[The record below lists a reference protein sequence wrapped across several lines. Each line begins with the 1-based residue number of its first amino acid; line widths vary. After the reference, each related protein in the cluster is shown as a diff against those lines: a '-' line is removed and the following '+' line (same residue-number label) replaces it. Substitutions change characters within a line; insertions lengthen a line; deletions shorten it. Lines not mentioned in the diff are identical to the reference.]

1 MKLLYQQMLA
11 FFAVIFTTVII
22 FGLAF
27 IQFSNRMVYQDTWK
41 QLESYADSVFQQ
53 SIVVNSNGEFEGI
66 QMAGLENS
74 ERLLANQ
81 SIHFTIYNK
90 QNTIAYPKTGISPN
104 ISKSQWTK
112 LKAGETLTTKSDR
125 RFNQAGNSR
134 TQSMTDIIKPYR
146 NESGEIIAVVS
157 VGSPVANI
165 QSNMR
170 KIQHNLL
177 IAFLISGLAAIVIAY
192 GLAKYSVSRI
202 DRIRKA
208 AHKIGEGNFDITVPT
223 KGNDEI
229 DGLASDFNHMTKSLK
244 ASNEEIKRQEQRRR
258 EFLADAAHEMRT
270 PLTTINGLLEGLTY
284 DAIPEESRE
293 ESLQLMSNETKR
305 LIRLV
310 NDNLDYEKIRT
321 NQIILNRHEINV
333 HEVVNNLVEQLQK
346 KANEAKDQFI
356 TQVSDKVTV
365 YADYDR
371 FVQIMFNIMQNS
383 IQFTT
388 GGTITIT
395 ARNDA
400 DKNCIISIS
409 DTGIGMSE
417 DQMKNIWERYY
428 KADASR
434 KNTKYGESGLG
445 MAIVHQLV
453 KAHKGTISVASEL
466 GKGTT
471 FTVQLP
477 YEEPKNE
484 KKSLK

>member
-1 MKLLYQQMLA
+1 MLA
-11 FFAVIFTTVII
+11 FFVVIFTTVIV
-22 FGLAF
+22 FGIAF
-27 IQFSNRMVYQDTWK
+27 IQFSNRMVYRDTWK
-41 QLESYADSVFQQ
+41 QLEGYADSVFQQ
-53 SIVVNSNGEFEGI
+53 SVVVNTDGEFAGI
-66 QMAGLENS
+66 QITGLQNS

-81 SIHFTIYNK
+81 AIHFTIYNK
-90 QNTIAYPKTGISPN
+90 QNTIAYPKNDYSPAITN
-104 ISKSQWTK
+104 AQWKK
-112 LKAGETLTTKSDR
+112 LKQGETLTTKSDR
-125 RFNQAGNSR
+125 RLNQVGR
-134 TQSMTDIIKPYR
+134 KQHPTTDIIKPYR
-146 NESGEIIAVVS
+146 NEDGTLIAVIS

-165 QSNMR
+165 ESNMR

-177 IAFLISGLAAIVIAY
+177 IAFLISGLVSILIAY
-192 GLAKYSVSRI
+192 ALAKYSVSRI
-202 DRIRKA
+202 DRIRRA

-229 DGLASDFNHMTKSLK
+229 DGLASDFNHMTESLK

-284 DAIPEESRE
+284 DAIPEESKE

-321 NQIILNRHEINV
+321 NQIVLNRHEIYV
-333 HEVVNNLVEQLQK
+333 HEVINNLVEQLQK
-346 KANEAKDQFI
+346 KADEAKDHFVI
-356 TQVSDKVTV
+356 QVATNVV
-365 YADYDR
+365 AYADYDR
-371 FVQIMFNIMQNS
+371 FVQIMFNIMQNA

-388 GGTITIT
+388 GGTISVH
-395 ARNDA
+395 AKND
-400 DKNCIISIS
+400 DKKNCIVTVS

-428 KADASR
+428 KADVSR

-453 KAHKGTISVASEL
+453 KAHDGQIKVSSQL

-471 FTVQLP
+471 FTVRLP
-477 YEEPKNE
+477 G
-484 KKSLK
+484 KK

>member
-1 MKLLYQQMLA
+1 MKLKLLYQQMLG
-11 FFAVIFTTVII
+11 FFVVILTTVIV
-22 FGLAF
+22 FGIAF
-27 IQFSNRMVYQDTWK
+27 IQFSNRMVYRDTWK
-41 QLESYADSVFQQ
+41 QLEGYADSVFQQ
-53 SIVVNSNGEFEGI
+53 SVVVSTSGDFEGI
-66 QMAGLENS
+66 QIAGLESS

-81 SIHFTIYNK
+81 SVHFTIYNK
-90 QNTIAYPKTGISPN
+90 QNTIAYPKNSYSPAIN
-104 ISKSQWTK
+104 SKQWEK
-112 LKAGETLTTKSDR
+112 LKKGEMITTRSDR
-125 RFNQAGNSR
+125 HLNQVGGQR
-134 TQSMTDIIKPYR
+134 KHTTTDIIKPYR
-146 NESGEIIAVVS
+146 NQSGNLIAVIS

-165 QSNMR
+165 ESNMR
-170 KIQHNLL
+170 RIQHNLL
-177 IAFLISGLAAIVIAY
+177 TAFLISGLAAIVIAY

-208 AHKIGEGNFDITVPT
+208 AHKIGEGNFDVKVQT

-229 DGLASDFNHMTKSLK
+229 DGLATDFNHMAKSLK
-244 ASNEEIKRQEQRRR
+244 ESDEEIKRQEQRRR

-284 DAIPEESRE
+284 DAIPEDSRE

-321 NQIILNRHEINV
+321 NQIILNRGDIPVYH
-333 HEVVNNLVEQLQK
+333 VVNNLIEQLQK
-346 KANEAKDQFI
+346 KANEAKDQF
-356 TQVSDKVTV
+356 VVHVAEDVRV

-371 FVQIMFNIMQNS
+371 FVQIIFNIMQNA

-388 GGTITIT
+388 GGTITI
-395 ARNDA
+395 AAHNDET
-400 DKNCIISIS
+400 KNCVITIS

-417 DQMKNIWERYY
+417 TQMKNIWERYY
-428 KADASR
+428 KADPSR

-453 KAHKGTISVASEL
+453 KAHGGEIIVDSKL

-471 FTVQLP
+471 FTVTMP
-477 YEEPKNE
+477 PE
-484 KKSLK
+484 KSK

>member
-11 FFAVIFTTVII
+11 FFAVIFTTVLV

-27 IQFSNRMVYQDTWK
+27 IQFSTRMVYQDTWK
-41 QLESYADSVFQQ
+41 QLEGYADSVFQQ
-53 SIVVNSNGEFEGI
+53 SVVINSKGEFAGI
-66 QMAGLENS
+66 RLSGLQHS

-81 SIHFTIYNK
+81 AVHFTIYNK
-90 QNTIAYPKTGISPN
+90 QNAIAFPKDDFSPKIN
-104 ISKSQWTK
+104 KTQWKK
-112 LKAGETLTTKSDR
+112 LQKGQTLTTRSDR
-125 RFNQAGNSR
+125 RLNQVGR
-134 TQSMTDIIKPYR
+134 KTHPTTDVIKPYR
-146 NESGEIIAVVS
+146 NEDGKLIAAIS

-165 QSNMR
+165 ESNIR
-170 KIQHNLL
+170 KIRHNLL
-177 IAFLISGLAAIVIAY
+177 IAFLISGSVSILIAY
-192 GLAKYSVSRI
+192 ALAKYSVSRI
-202 DRIRKA
+202 DCIRKA
-208 AHKIGEGNFDITVPT
+208 AHKIGEGNFDITVPSR
-223 KGNDEI
+223 GNDEI
-229 DGLASDFNHMTKSLK
+229 DGLAADFNHMTQSLK

-284 DAIPEESRE
+284 DAIPEESKE

-321 NQIILNRHEINV
+321 NQIILNRHDIRV
-333 HEVVNNLVEQLQK
+333 QDVVKNLVEQLQK
-346 KANEAKDQFI
+346 KADEAKDQFVV
-356 TQVSDKVTV
+356 QVPKKVKA

-371 FVQIMFNIMQNS
+371 FVQIMFNIMQNA

-388 GGTITIT
+388 NGTITV
-395 ARNDA
+395 AAQNDA
-400 DKNCIISIS
+400 KQNAVITVS
-409 DTGIGMSE
+409 DTGIGMTDE
-417 DQMKNIWERYY
+417 QMKNIWERYY

-453 KAHKGTISVASEL
+453 KAHGGEIKVASEL

-471 FTVQLP
+471 FTVILP
-477 YEEPKNE
+477 PNAQ
-484 KKSLK
+484 

>member
-1 MKLLYQQMLA
+1 MKLKLLYQQMLA
-11 FFAVIFTTVII
+11 FFVVIFTTVIV
-22 FGLAF
+22 FGIAF
-27 IQFSNRMVYQDTWK
+27 IQFSNRMVYRDTWK
-41 QLESYADSVFQQ
+41 QLEGYADSVFQQ
-53 SIVVNSNGEFEGI
+53 SVVVNTDGEFAGI
-66 QMAGLENS
+66 QITGLQNS

-81 SIHFTIYNK
+81 AIHFTIYNK
-90 QNTIAYPKTGISPN
+90 QNTIAYPKNDYSPAITN
-104 ISKSQWTK
+104 AQWKK
-112 LKAGETLTTKSDR
+112 LKQGETLTTKSDR
-125 RFNQAGNSR
+125 RLNQVGR
-134 TQSMTDIIKPYR
+134 KQHPTTDIIKPYR
-146 NESGEIIAVVS
+146 NEDGTLIAVIS

-165 QSNMR
+165 ESNMR

-177 IAFLISGLAAIVIAY
+177 IAFLISGLVSILIAY
-192 GLAKYSVSRI
+192 ALAKYSVSRI
-202 DRIRKA
+202 DRIRRA

-229 DGLASDFNHMTKSLK
+229 DGLASDFNHMTESLK

-284 DAIPEESRE
+284 DAIPEESKE

-321 NQIILNRHEINV
+321 NQIVLNRHEIYV
-333 HEVVNNLVEQLQK
+333 HEVINNLVEQLQK
-346 KANEAKDQFI
+346 KADEAKDHFVI
-356 TQVSDKVTV
+356 QVATNVV
-365 YADYDR
+365 AYADYDR
-371 FVQIMFNIMQNS
+371 FVQIMFNIMQNA

-388 GGTITIT
+388 GGTISVH
-395 ARNDA
+395 AKND
-400 DKNCIISIS
+400 DKKNCIVTVS

-428 KADASR
+428 KADISR

-453 KAHKGTISVASEL
+453 KAHDGQIKVSSQL

-477 YEEPKNE
+477 G
-484 KKSLK
+484 KK